1 MPTSMPGLQIYQFPC
16 RSDNFGV
23 LIHDA
28 ATGLTASI
36 DAPEAAAIHKALSDT
51 GWKLTHIFTTH
62 HHADHTDGNL
72 ELKSQTGCVIVGPGG
87 ESAKIPG
94 IDSAVV
100 GGDTLSL
107 GSWQAKVFDT
117 PGHTL
122 GHISLWFEAA
132 KVAFVGDTLFSLGC
146 GRIIEGDPQMMWKSL
161 STLAALPADTA
172 FYCGHEYTEANA
184 RFALTIEPD
193 NPALQARAAEV
204 TALRAAGKPTLPST
218 IGAELAANPFLR
230 PGSPE
235 IRKRLGMEGK
245 PDWQVFGE
253 IRERKNKS

>member
-1 MPTSMPGLQIYQFPC
+1 MPALQLHQFPC

-28 ATGLTASI
+28 TAGLTASI
-36 DAPEAAAIHKALSDT
+36 DAPETAAVQMALQQT

-62 HHADHTDGNL
+62 HHSDHTDGNL
-72 ELKSQTGCVIVGPGG
+72 ELKSATGCTIIGPRL

-94 IDSAVV
+94 IDSVV
-100 GGDTLSL
+100 GGGETLSF
-107 GSWQAKVFDT
+107 GDHKAKVLDT

-146 GRIIEGDPQMMWKSL
+146 GRIIEGDPQMMWASL
-161 STLAALPADTA
+161 KKLMALPADTS
-172 FYCGHEYTEANA
+172 FHCGHEYTEANA
-184 RFALTIEPD
+184 RFALTIEPE
-193 NPALQARAAEV
+193 NAALQARVTEV
-204 TALRAAGKPTLPST
+204 KALRAAGRPTLPST

-230 PGSPE
+230 PHSPA
-235 IRKRLGMEGK
+235 IRKRLGLEDK
-245 PDWQVFGE
+245 ADWQVFAE

>member
-1 MPTSMPGLQIYQFPC
+1 MSGVSGLQIHQFPC

-36 DAPEAAAIHKALSDT
+36 DAPESAAVRKALSNT
-51 GWKLTHIFTTH
+51 GWNLTHIFTTH

-72 ELKSQTGCVIVGPGG
+72 ELKSQTGCIIVGPAV

-94 IDSAVV
+94 IDSTMA
-100 GGDTLSL
+100 GGETLSF
-107 GSWQAKVFDT
+107 GSFQAKVLDT

-122 GHISLWFEAA
+122 GHISLWFETA

-161 STLAALPADTA
+161 STLAALPPDTA
-172 FYCGHEYTEANA
+172 FHCGHEYTEANA
-184 RFALTIEPD
+184 RFALTIEPG
-193 NPALQARAAEV
+193 NGALQARAAEV

-230 PGSPE
+230 PSSPE
-235 IRKRLGMEGK
+235 IRKRLGMAGK